1 MENQIRL
8 LVVDDE
14 QDVTHLL
21 SMRLNRRGFACV
33 AAHSGEA
40 ALESL
45 ARQPAHVVVMDVMMP
60 GMGGM
65 EALQRIK
72 AAWPQTAVIL
82 LSGHANMQIAVDAM
96 RTGAFGYLMKPVD
109 FDELVFKIE
118 DAAAQ
123 LRLEA
128 RPDA

>member
-1 MENQIRL
+1 MESETRL
-8 LVVDDE
+8 LIVDDE

-21 SMRLNRRGFACV
+21 SMRLGRRGYACAV
-33 AAHSGEA
+33 AHSGEA

-45 ARQPAHVVVMDVMMP
+45 ERHPAHIVVMDVMMP
-60 GMGGM
+60 GMGGL

-72 AAWPQTAVIL
+72 ALWPRTAVIL
-82 LSGHANMQIAVDAM
+82 LSGHANMRIAVDAM

-109 FDELVFKIE
+109 FDELIFKIE

-123 LRLEA
+123 LRLEGVA
-128 RPDA
+128 